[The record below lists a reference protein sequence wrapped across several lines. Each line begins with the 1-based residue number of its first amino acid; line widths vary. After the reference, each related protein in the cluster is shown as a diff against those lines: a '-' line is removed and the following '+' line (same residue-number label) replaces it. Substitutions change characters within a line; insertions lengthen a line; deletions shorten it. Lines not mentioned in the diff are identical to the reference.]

1 MKKLL
6 NKKGFTIVELVIVIA
21 VIAILAAVL
30 IPTFS
35 NVVDSAKET
44 ATLQEAKGT
53 LDSYIGVMSS
63 NGDSL
68 PDGTVFIVYE
78 NDTAAETNQTLVDK
92 KNVSGAYVYYKGA
105 LHKFDYKS
113 ASNSISAEYL
123 PAADGNA
130 TKFLETFKL
139 PKVSSKEVT
148 DDTYI
153 SWTADTYISWTDEQI
168 KDFSA
173 TKYFYFAYNQ
183 DTPVVFNGGST
194 KCRIYSGAIVS
205 IVTELTLSLK
215 DGEKELLTDAPAS
228 NIYST
233 TLTITADKVLKL
245 SAKTIV
251 PENSSYKVQID
262 NESAD
267 YATVNAKNEITI
279 KTTAKGKTV
288 VINVTAGTLKRI
300 IKVTV
305 SE

>member
-123 PAADGNA
+123 PAAVDNA
-130 TKFLETFKL
+130 TNFLKTFKL
-139 PKVSSKEVT
+139 PKVSSTEV
-148 DDTYI
+148 
-153 SWTADTYISWTDEQI
+153 TADTYISWTDEQI

-173 TKYFYFAYNQ
+173 TKNFYFAYNQ
-183 DTPVVFNGGST
+183 FKPVDFNGGST

-215 DGEKELLTDAPAS
+215 DGENELLTDAPAS

-267 YATVNAKNEITI
+267 YATVNAENEITI